1 MSYLAKSCSA
11 LAVCLLLAASSSA
24 LAQTAAKVSVKVA
37 LVDRELNVKPV
48 PKQVL
53 LVQKLGADNAPD
65 TNAPAQELTTSF
77 DGTATL
83 ALPAGSYQ
91 ISAQKPVEFDGKSYQ
106 WSAKFRIAE
115 GQDATVELSNDNATV
130 TASAAV
136 PAASGRRRVT
146 EEAELFKQ
154 LRDGVVTVE
163 GELGHGTGFI
173 VDARGLILTN
183 QHVVSNS
190 KELRVQFDRT
200 HKVRAVLVAEDRDR
214 DVAVLWANLSPCSSC
229 KALKIAAPQTDE
241 PAVVEGERVFA
252 IGSPLSQEKI
262 LTSGIVSKV
271 EKRAIISDVNIN
283 PGNSGG
289 PLFNSLGEVIGLT
302 TFGESAGFGPGV
314 SGIVRIEEAEQTL
327 AKAKE
332 IAGTKEMPSAE
343 LMPTVPEDA
352 FPLDAIKTRLDVKKF
367 ETKPYKTELGDY
379 DVMMLTPVYK
389 FYLTERDR
397 LEAVREREK
406 RNRGDGAQ
414 GTMDKYR
421 NLRNWAEYAGELKPV
436 VQILAIPEM
445 KMTGKSLL
453 LGAVLMAGAGM
464 MTPPDMKFK
473 ADFYEMSLVC
483 DGKSITPIQRGKS
496 ELVVPMPS
504 YYKMKNRYTYAGIYT
519 FPVDPF
525 EPGKCKQLTL
535 NVFSE
540 ENPALAAKKILSPQM
555 VQQVWQ
561 DFSEYRQ
568 RKGATP
574 PAAPQ
579 PAPAPQATT
588 EQKKGQ

>member
-1 MSYLAKSCSA
+1 MPYLAKSCRAA
-11 LAVCLLLAASSSA
+11 LACLLLVVAVAAQSA
-24 LAQTAAKVSVKVA
+24 SKVSLKVA
-37 LVDRELNVKPV
+37 LVDRDLNVKPV

-53 LVQKLGADNAPD
+53 LVQKLGADGAPD
-65 TNAPAQELTTSF
+65 ASAPAQELTTSF
-77 DGTATL
+77 DGAATL
-83 ALPAGSYQ
+83 ALTPGSYQ
-91 ISAQKPVEFDGKSYQ
+91 VSAQKPVEFDGKSYQ
-106 WSAKFRIAE
+106 WTTKFQIAE
-115 GQDATVELSNDNATV
+115 GQDASVELSNDNATV
-130 TASAAV
+130 SLLPNVIAA
-136 PAASGRRRVT
+136 ATGGRRRVT

-173 VDARGLILTN
+173 VDERGLILTN

-214 DVAVLWANLSPCSSC
+214 DVAVLWANLAPCASC
-229 KALKIAAPQTDE
+229 KTLKIAEVKTDE
-241 PAVVEGERVFA
+241 PAVIEGERVFA

-302 TFGESAGFGPGV
+302 TFGENAGFGPGV
-314 SGIVRIEEAEQTL
+314 SGIVRIEEAEQLL

-332 IAGTKEMPSAE
+332 SAQQAKDLPSAD

-352 FPLDAIKTRLDVKKF
+352 FPLDAIKTRLEVKKF
-367 ETKPYKTELGDY
+367 EQKPYKTELGDY

-389 FYLTERDR
+389 FYLSEKDR

-406 RNRGDGAQ
+406 RNKNEGAQ

-473 ADFYEMSLVC
+473 ADFYEMSLMC
-483 DGKSITPIQRGKS
+483 DGTVVTPIQRGKS
-496 ELVVPMPS
+496 ELVVPMQS
-504 YYKMKNRYTYAGIYT
+504 YYKVKNRFTYAGIYT

-525 EPGKCKQLTL
+525 EPGKCKQLAL

-540 ENPALAAKKILSPQM
+540 ENPTVPAKKILTPQM
-555 VQQVWQ
+555 VQRVWM
-561 DFSEYRQ
+561 DFDEYRQ
-568 RKGATP
+568 RKT
-574 PAAPQ
+574 APQ
-579 PAPAPQATT
+579 PQQTAETTKPQ
-588 EQKKGQ
+588 QP

>member
-1 MSYLAKSCSA
+1 MSYLGKSCA
-11 LAVCLLLAASSSA
+11 PILVCLLLA
-24 LAQTAAKVSVKVA
+24 TAAFAQSASKVSVKVA
-37 LVDRELNVKPV
+37 LVDRDLNVKPV
-48 PKQVL
+48 PKQLL
-53 LVQKLGADNAPD
+53 LVQKLGADGAPD
-65 TNAPAQELTTSF
+65 SSAPVHELTTSF
-77 DGTATL
+77 EGTATL
-83 ALPAGSYQ
+83 ALAVGSYQ
-91 ISAQKPVEFDGKSYQ
+91 LTAQKPVEFDGKSYQ
-106 WSAKFRIAE
+106 WTAKFQIAE
-115 GQDATVELSNDNATV
+115 GQDASVELSNDNATM
-130 TASAAV
+130 TALPNAA
-136 PAASGRRRVT
+136 AAPGRRRVT

-173 VDARGLILTN
+173 VDERGLILTN

-214 DVAVLWANLSPCSSC
+214 DVAVLWANLAPCASC
-229 KALKIAAPQTDE
+229 KTLKIATPPAGE
-241 PAVVEGERVFA
+241 PAVIEGERVFA

-302 TFGESAGFGPGV
+302 TFGENAGFGPGV
-314 SGIVRIEEAEQTL
+314 SGIVRIEEAEQLL
-327 AKAKE
+327 AQAKE
-332 IAGTKEMPSAE
+332 SARAKEMPSAE

-367 ETKPYKTELGDY
+367 EQKPYKTELGDY
-379 DVMMLTPVYK
+379 DVMMLTPIYK
-389 FYLTERDR
+389 FYLSERDR

-406 RNRGDGAQ
+406 RNKGEGAQ

-453 LGAVLMAGAGM
+453 LGAILVAGAGM

-483 DGKSITPIQRGKS
+483 DGTVVTPIQRGKS
-496 ELVVPMPS
+496 ELVVPMQS
-504 YYKMKNRYTYAGIYT
+504 YYRVKNRFTYAGIYT

-540 ENPALAAKKILSPQM
+540 ENPNIPAKKILTPQM
-555 VQQVWQ
+555 VQRVWM
-561 DFSEYRQ
+561 DFDGYRQ
-568 RKGATP
+568 RKT
-574 PAAPQ
+574 APQ
-579 PAPAPQATT
+579 QQQAAETKAVET
-588 EQKKGQ
+588 LKQ

>member
-1 MSYLAKSCSA
+1 MSYLAKSCTAA
-11 LAVCLLLAASSSA
+11 LVCLLLAVAASAQSA
-24 LAQTAAKVSVKVA
+24 SKVSVKVA
-37 LVDRELNVKPV
+37 LVDRDLNVKPV

-53 LVQKLGADNAPD
+53 LVQRLGADGAPD
-65 TNAPAQELTTSF
+65 PSAPAQELTTSF

-83 ALPAGSYQ
+83 ALAAGNYQ
-91 ISAQKPVEFDGKSYQ
+91 LGARKPVEFDGKSYQ
-106 WSAKFRIAE
+106 WSAKFRVAE
-115 GQDATVELSNDNATV
+115 GQDTTVELSNDNATV
-130 TASAAV
+130 TASASA
-136 PAASGRRRVT
+136 PAAPGRRRVT

-173 VDARGLILTN
+173 VDERGLILTN

-214 DVAVLWANLSPCSSC
+214 DVAVLWANLAPCASC
-229 KALKIAAPQTDE
+229 KTLKIAEAKGDE
-241 PAVVEGERVFA
+241 PAVIEGERVFA

-271 EKRAIISDVNIN
+271 ERRAIISDVNIN

-302 TFGESAGFGPGV
+302 TFGENAGFGPGV
-314 SGIVRIEEAEQTL
+314 SGIVRIEEAAQLLAQAKES
-327 AKAKE
+327 AKA
-332 IAGTKEMPSAE
+332 KEMPSAE

-352 FPLDAIKTRLDVKKF
+352 FPLDAIKSRLDVKKF
-367 ETKPYKTELGDY
+367 EQKPYKAELGDY

-389 FYLTERDR
+389 FYLSEKDR

-406 RNRGDGAQ
+406 RNKGEGAQ

-445 KMTGKSLL
+445 KATGKSLL
-453 LGAVLMAGAGM
+453 LGAILAAGAGM

-483 DGKSITPIQRGKS
+483 DGTAITPIQRGKS

-504 YYKMKNRYTYAGIYT
+504 YYKIKNRFTYAGIYT

-540 ENPALAAKKILSPQM
+540 ENPTIPAKKILTPQM
-555 VQQVWQ
+555 VQRVWM
-561 DFSEYRQ
+561 DFDGYRQ
-568 RKGATP
+568 RKAQPGVTQQ
-574 PAAPQ
+574 AAEKK
-579 PAPAPQATT
+579 
-588 EQKKGQ
+588 EQ

>member
-1 MSYLAKSCSA
+1 MSSLVKSFA
-11 LAVCLLLAASSSA
+11 VAMVCLSLIAAVPHGALA
-24 LAQTAAKVSVKVA
+24 LAQYESKLRLKVA
-37 LVDRELNVKPV
+37 LVDRDLNVKPV

-53 LVQKLGADNAPD
+53 LVQKLNLDGVPD
-65 TNAPAQELTTSF
+65 REAPAQELTTAF

-83 ALPAGSYQ
+83 TLAPGSYQ

-106 WSAKFRIAE
+106 WSAKFRLE
-115 GQDATVELSNDNATV
+115 VGQDASVELSNDNATT
-130 TASAAV
+130 TALATA
-136 PAASGRRRVT
+136 PASGRRRVT

-163 GELGHGTGFI
+163 GELGHGSGFI
-173 VDARGLILTN
+173 VDERGLILTN

-200 HKVRAVLVAEDRDR
+200 HKVKAILIAEDRDR
-214 DVAVLWANLSPCSSC
+214 DVAVLWANLGQCASC
-229 KALKIAAPQTDE
+229 KTLKLAEPKADE
-241 PAVVEGERVFA
+241 PAVIEGERVFA

-289 PLFNSLGEVIGLT
+289 PLFNSLGEVIGIT

-314 SGIVRIEEAEQTL
+314 SGIVRIEVAEELL

-332 IAGTKEMPSAE
+332 SAKAKEMPSAE
-343 LMPTVPEDA
+343 LMPTVPEDS
-352 FPLDAIKTRLDVKKF
+352 FPLDAIKTRIDVKKF
-367 ETKPYKTELGDY
+367 ETKPYKAELGNY

-389 FYLTERDR
+389 FYLSEKDR

-406 RNRGDGAQ
+406 RNKGEGAQ

-421 NLRNWAEYAGELKPV
+421 NLRNWTEYAGELKPV

-453 LGAVLMAGAGM
+453 LGVLMAGAAGM

-473 ADFYEMSLVC
+473 ADFYEMSLIC
-483 DGKSITPIQRGKS
+483 DGKEITPIQRGKS
-496 ELVVPMPS
+496 ELVVPMQS
-504 YYKMKNRYTYAGIYT
+504 YYKIKNRYTYAGIYT

-525 EPGKCKQLTL
+525 EPGKCKQLAL
-535 NVFSE
+535 NIFSE
-540 ENPALAAKKILSPQM
+540 ENPTLAAKKILTPQM
-555 VQQVWQ
+555 VQRVWQ
-561 DFSEYRQ
+561 DFAEYRE
-568 RKGATP
+568 RKAQ
-574 PAAPQ
+574 PQ
-579 PAPAPQATT
+579 QTA
-588 EQKKGQ
+588 EKKGQ

>member
-1 MSYLAKSCSA
+1 MSYLAKSCAAA
-11 LAVCLLLAASSSA
+11 LACLLLVVAAG
-24 LAQTAAKVSVKVA
+24 AQSGSKISVKVA
-37 LVDRELNVKPV
+37 LVDRDLNVKPV

-53 LVQKLGADNAPD
+53 LVRKLGADGAPD
-65 TNAPAQELTTSF
+65 ASAPAAELTTSF

-83 ALPAGSYQ
+83 ALAPGSYQ
-91 ISAQKPVEFDGKSYQ
+91 LSSQKPVEFDGKSYQ
-106 WSAKFRIAE
+106 WATTFQVVE
-115 GQDATVELSNDNATV
+115 GQSASVELSNDNATV
-130 TASAAV
+130 TTLAST

-173 VDARGLILTN
+173 VDERGLILTN

-200 HKVRAVLVAEDRDR
+200 RKVRAVLVAEDRDR
-214 DVAVLWANLSPCSSC
+214 DVAVLWANLSPCASC
-229 KALKIAAPQTDE
+229 KPLKIATARDGE
-241 PAVVEGERVFA
+241 PAVIEGERVFA

-271 EKRAIISDVNIN
+271 ERRAIISDVNIN

-302 TFGESAGFGPGV
+302 TFGENAGFGPGV
-314 SGIVRIEEAEQTL
+314 SGIVRIEEAEQLL

-332 IAGTKEMPSAE
+332 SVGAKDAPSAE

-367 ETKPYKTELGDY
+367 EQKPYKTELGDY

-389 FYLTERDR
+389 FYLSEKDR
-397 LEAVREREK
+397 LEAAREREK
-406 RNRGDGAQ
+406 RNKGDGAQ

-453 LGAVLMAGAGM
+453 LGAILVAGAGV

-473 ADFYEMSLVC
+473 ADFYEMSLMC
-483 DGKSITPIQRGKS
+483 DGAVVTPIQRGKS
-496 ELVVPMPS
+496 ELIVPMQS
-504 YYKMKNRYTYAGIYT
+504 YYKVKNRFTYAGIYT

-525 EPGKCKQLTL
+525 EPGKCRQLTL

-540 ENPALAAKKILSPQM
+540 ENPTVPAKKILTPQM
-555 VQQVWQ
+555 VQRVWQ
-561 DFSEYRQ
+561 DFDGYRQ
-568 RKGATP
+568 RKTAPTQQQQ
-574 PAAPQ
+574 AAETAKP
-579 PAPAPQATT
+579 
-588 EQKKGQ
+588 

>member
-1 MSYLAKSCSA
+1 MSYLGKSCA
-11 LAVCLLLAASSSA
+11 PLLVCLLLAAAAFAQSA
-24 LAQTAAKVSVKVA
+24 SKVSVKVA
-37 LVDRELNVKPV
+37 LVDRDLNVKPV

-53 LVQKLGADNAPD
+53 LVQKLGEDGAPD
-65 TNAPAQELTTSF
+65 PSAPAQELTTSF
-77 DGTATL
+77 EGTATL
-83 ALPAGSYQ
+83 ALAAGSYQ
-91 ISAQKPVEFDGKSYQ
+91 LTAQKPVEFDGKSYQ
-106 WSAKFRIAE
+106 WSAKFHIAE
-115 GQDATVELSNDNATV
+115 GQDASVELSNDNATV
-130 TASAAV
+130 TASANAT
-136 PAASGRRRVT
+136 AAAAPGRRRVT

-173 VDARGLILTN
+173 VDESGLILTN

-214 DVAVLWANLSPCSSC
+214 DVAVLWANLAPCASC
-229 KALKIAAPQTDE
+229 RTLKIAAPQAGE
-241 PAVVEGERVFA
+241 PAVIEGERVFA

-302 TFGESAGFGPGV
+302 TFGENAGFGPGV
-314 SGIVRIEEAEQTL
+314 SGIVRIEEAGPLLAQAKES

-332 IAGTKEMPSAE
+332 LPSAE

-367 ETKPYKTELGDY
+367 EQKPYKTELGNY

-389 FYLTERDR
+389 FYLSERDR

-406 RNRGDGAQ
+406 RNRGEGAQ

-453 LGAVLMAGAGM
+453 LGAILVAGTGM

-473 ADFYEMSLVC
+473 ADFYEMTLVC
-483 DGKSITPIQRGKS
+483 DGAVVTPIQRGKS
-496 ELVVPMPS
+496 ELVVPMQS
-504 YYKMKNRYTYAGIYT
+504 YYRVKNRFTYAGIYT

-540 ENPALAAKKILSPQM
+540 ENPSIPAKKILTPQM
-555 VQQVWQ
+555 VQRVWM
-561 DFSEYRQ
+561 DFDGYRQ
-568 RKGATP
+568 RKT
-574 PAAPQ
+574 APQ
-579 PAPAPQATT
+579 QQAAETKAAET
-588 EQKKGQ
+588 LKQ

>member
-1 MSYLAKSCSA
+1 MSHLAKSSA
-11 LAVCLLLAASSSA
+11 VVRVSCLVLVAVLVFAQGASVGVRAQSA
-24 LAQTAAKVSVKVA
+24 PKVSVKVA
-37 LVDRELNVKPV
+37 LVDRDLNVKPV

-53 LVQKLGADNAPD
+53 LVQKLTADAAAPD
-65 TNAPAQELTTSF
+65 ASAPAQELTTSF

-83 ALPAGSYQ
+83 ALAPGTYQ
-91 ISAQKPVEFDGKSYQ
+91 ISAQKPVEFEGKIYQ
-106 WSAKFRIAE
+106 WSAKFQIAE
-115 GQDATVELSNDNATV
+115 GQDASVELSNDNATV
-130 TASAAV
+130 TAAAT

-163 GELGHGTGFI
+163 GELGHGSGFI
-173 VDARGLILTN
+173 VDERGLILTN

-200 HKVRAVLVAEDRDR
+200 HKVKAILVAEDRDR
-214 DVAVLWANLSPCSSC
+214 DVAVLWANLSQCASC
-229 KALKIAAPQTDE
+229 KTLKLAGPKTDE
-241 PAVVEGERVFA
+241 PAVLEGERVFA

-271 EKRAIISDVNIN
+271 EQRAIISDVNIN

-289 PLFNSLGEVIGLT
+289 PLFNSLGEVIGIT
-302 TFGESAGFGPGV
+302 TFGETAGTGPGV
-314 SGIVRIEEAEQTL
+314 SGIVRIEVAEELL

-332 IAGTKEMPSAE
+332 SAQGKESPSAE
-343 LMPTVPEDA
+343 LLPTVPQDA
-352 FPLDAIKTRLDVKKF
+352 FPLDVIKTRLDVKKF
-367 ETKPYKTELGDY
+367 ETKHYKSELGNY

-389 FYLTERDR
+389 FYLSEKDR

-406 RNRGDGAQ
+406 RNKGEGAQ

-421 NLRNWAEYAGELKPV
+421 NLRNWTEYAGELKPV
-436 VQILAIPEM
+436 VQVLAIPEM
-445 KMTGKSLL
+445 KATGKSLL

-483 DGKSITPIQRGKS
+483 DGTVITPIQRGKS

-504 YYKMKNRYTYAGIYT
+504 YYKIKNRFTYAGIYT
-519 FPVDPF
+519 YPVDPF

-540 ENPALAAKKILSPQM
+540 EHPTLAAKKILNPQM

-561 DFSEYRQ
+561 DFAEYRQ
-568 RKGATP
+568 RKAQP
-574 PAAPQ
+574 QQQAAEKK
-579 PAPAPQATT
+579 
-588 EQKKGQ
+588 EQ

>member
-1 MSYLAKSCSA
+1 MSCLAKSFRAA
-11 LAVCLLLAASSSA
+11 LVCLLLVAAVTAQSA
-24 LAQTAAKVSVKVA
+24 SKVSVKVA
-37 LVDRELNVKPV
+37 LVDRDLNVKPV

-53 LVQKLGADNAPD
+53 LVQKLGADGTPD
-65 TNAPAQELTTSF
+65 ASTPAQELTTSF
-77 DGTATL
+77 DGAATL
-83 ALPAGSYQ
+83 ALAPGSYRL
-91 ISAQKPVEFDGKSYQ
+91 SAQKPVEFDGKSYQ
-106 WSAKFRIAE
+106 WAAKFQIAE
-115 GQDATVELSNDNATV
+115 GQDASVELSNDNAIV
-130 TASAAV
+130 SLLPNVIAA
-136 PAASGRRRVT
+136 ATGRRRVT

-173 VDARGLILTN
+173 VDERGLILTN

-214 DVAVLWANLSPCSSC
+214 DVAVLWANLAPCASC
-229 KALKIAAPQTDE
+229 KTLKIAEVRADE
-241 PAVVEGERVFA
+241 PAVIEGERVFA

-302 TFGESAGFGPGV
+302 TFGENAGFGPGV
-314 SGIVRIEEAEQTL
+314 SGIVRIEEAAELL

-332 IAGTKEMPSAE
+332 RAQAKDLPPAD

-367 ETKPYKTELGDY
+367 EQKPYKAELGDY

-389 FYLTERDR
+389 FYLSEKDR

-406 RNRGDGAQ
+406 RNKGEGAQ

-453 LGAVLMAGAGM
+453 LGAVLMAGTGM

-483 DGKSITPIQRGKS
+483 DGAVVTPIQRGKS
-496 ELVVPMPS
+496 ELVVPMQS
-504 YYKMKNRYTYAGIYT
+504 YYKVKNRFTYAGIYT

-525 EPGKCKQLTL
+525 EPGKCKQLAL
-535 NVFSE
+535 NIFSE
-540 ENPALAAKKILSPQM
+540 ENPGVPAKKILTPQM
-555 VQQVWQ
+555 VQRVWM
-561 DFSEYRQ
+561 DFDEYRQ
-568 RKGATP
+568 RKTTQQQTAETK
-574 PAAPQ
+574 PAETVKP
-579 PAPAPQATT
+579 
-588 EQKKGQ
+588 

>member
-1 MSYLAKSCSA
+1 MSYLAKSCAAA
-11 LAVCLLLAASSSA
+11 LVCLLLVAAVVAQSA
-24 LAQTAAKVSVKVA
+24 SKVSVKVA
-37 LVDRELNVKPV
+37 LVDRDLNVKPV

-53 LVQKLGADNAPD
+53 LVQRLGADGAPD
-65 TNAPAQELTTSF
+65 ASAPAQELTTSF

-83 ALPAGSYQ
+83 ALAPGSYQ
-91 ISAQKPVEFDGKSYQ
+91 LSAQKPVEFDGKSYQ
-106 WSAKFRIAE
+106 WSAKFQVVE
-115 GQDATVELSNDNATV
+115 GQEASVELSNDNATM
-130 TASAAV
+130 TAHVAA
-136 PAASGRRRVT
+136 PGRRRVT

-173 VDARGLILTN
+173 VDERGLILTN

-214 DVAVLWANLSPCSSC
+214 DVAVLWANLAPCASC
-229 KALKIAAPQTDE
+229 KTLKIAKAQEGD
-241 PAVVEGERVFA
+241 PAVIEGERVFA

-314 SGIVRIEEAEQTL
+314 SGIVRIEEAEQLL

-332 IAGTKEMPSAE
+332 SAQAKDMPSAE
-343 LMPTVPEDA
+343 LMPTVPEDV
-352 FPLDAIKTRLDVKKF
+352 FPLDSIKARLEVKKF
-367 ETKPYKTELGDY
+367 EQKPYKTELGDY

-389 FYLTERDR
+389 FYLSEKDR

-406 RNRGDGAQ
+406 RNRGEGAQ

-453 LGAVLMAGAGM
+453 LGAVLMAGAGV

-483 DGKSITPIQRGKS
+483 DGTVITPIQRGKS
-496 ELVVPMPS
+496 ELIVPMQS
-504 YYKMKNRYTYAGIYT
+504 YYKIKNRFTYAGIYT

-540 ENPALAAKKILSPQM
+540 ENPTVPAKKILTPQI
-555 VQQVWQ
+555 VQRVWM
-561 DFSEYRQ
+561 DFEGYRQ
-568 RKGATP
+568 RKTAP
-574 PAAPQ
+574 PQQTAETVKP
-579 PAPAPQATT
+579 
-588 EQKKGQ
+588 

>member
-1 MSYLAKSCSA
+1 MPYLPKSCAAA
-11 LAVCLLLAASSSA
+11 LVCLLLVAAATVAAQSA
-24 LAQTAAKVSVKVA
+24 SKVSVKVA
-37 LVDRELNVKPV
+37 LVDRDLNVKPV

-53 LVQKLGADNAPD
+53 LVRKLGADGVPD
-65 TNAPAQELTTSF
+65 ASVPAQELTTSF
-77 DGTATL
+77 DGAATL
-83 ALPAGSYQ
+83 ALAPGSYQ

-106 WSAKFRIAE
+106 WAAKFQLAE
-115 GQDATVELSNDNATV
+115 GQDASVELSNDNATV
-130 TASAAV
+130 SLLPNVIAA
-136 PAASGRRRVT
+136 ATGRRRVT

-173 VDARGLILTN
+173 VDERGLILTN

-214 DVAVLWANLSPCSSC
+214 DVAVLWANLAPCASC
-229 KALKIAAPQTDE
+229 KTLKIAAPRADE
-241 PAVVEGERVFA
+241 PAVIEGERVFA

-314 SGIVRIEEAEQTL
+314 SGIVRIEEAEQLL

-332 IAGTKEMPSAE
+332 SAKTQELPSAD

-352 FPLDAIKTRLDVKKF
+352 FPLDAIKTRLEVKKF
-367 ETKPYKTELGDY
+367 EQKPYKTELGNY

-389 FYLTERDR
+389 FYLSEKDR

-406 RNRGDGAQ
+406 RNKGEGAQ

-483 DGKSITPIQRGKS
+483 DGAAVTPIQRGKS
-496 ELVVPMPS
+496 ELVVPMQS
-504 YYKMKNRYTYAGIYT
+504 YYKIKNRFTYAGIYT
-519 FPVDPF
+519 FPVEPF

-540 ENPALAAKKILSPQM
+540 ENPTVAAKKILTPQM
-555 VQQVWQ
+555 VQRVWM
-561 DFSEYRQ
+561 DFDEYRQ
-568 RKGATP
+568 RKAQPSQQPQTAETK
-574 PAAPQ
+574 PAETVKQ
-579 PAPAPQATT
+579 
-588 EQKKGQ
+588 

>member
-1 MSYLAKSCSA
+1 MSYLAKSPA
-11 LAVCLLLAASSSA
+11 AAAACLLLVAA
-24 LAQTAAKVSVKVA
+24 LAFAQGGAPVARAQGASKVSLKVA

-53 LVQKLGADNAPD
+53 LVQKLGADGTPD
-65 TNAPAQELTTSF
+65 ASSPAQELTTAF

-91 ISAQKPVEFDGKSYQ
+91 VSAQKPVEFDGKSYE
-106 WSAKFRIAE
+106 WSAKFQIAE
-115 GQDATVELSNDNATV
+115 GQDTAVELSNDNATV
-130 TASAAV
+130 TTLAAA
-136 PAASGRRRVT
+136 PATASGRRRVT

-173 VDARGLILTN
+173 VDERGLILTN

-214 DVAVLWANLSPCSSC
+214 DVAVLWANLSPCASC
-229 KALKIAAPQTDE
+229 KTLKIAEPRANE
-241 PAVVEGERVFA
+241 PAVIEGERVFA

-271 EKRAIISDVNIN
+271 EQRAIISDVNIN

-314 SGIVRIEEAEQTL
+314 SGIVRIEEAAQLL

-332 IAGTKEMPSAE
+332 RAQAKDMPSAE
-343 LMPTVPEDA
+343 LMPTVPEDV

-367 ETKPYKTELGDY
+367 ETKPYKAELGDY
-379 DVMMLTPVYK
+379 DVMMLTPIYK
-389 FYLTERDR
+389 FYLSEKDR

-406 RNRGDGAQ
+406 RNRGGGAE

-421 NLRNWAEYAGELKPV
+421 NLRNWAEYAGELRPV

-445 KMTGKSLL
+445 KATGKSLL
-453 LGAVLMAGAGM
+453 LGAILVAGAGM

-473 ADFYEMSLVC
+473 ADFYEMSLMC
-483 DGKSITPIQRGKS
+483 DGAAVTPIQRGKS

-504 YYKMKNRYTYAGIYT
+504 YYKIKNRFTYAGIYT
-519 FPVDPF
+519 FPVAPF
-525 EPGKCKQLTL
+525 EPGKCKQLAL
-535 NVFSE
+535 NVYSE
-540 ENPALAAKKILSPQM
+540 ENPTVPAKKILTPQM
-555 VQQVWQ
+555 VQRVWQ
-561 DFSEYRQ
+561 DFAEYHQ
-568 RKGATP
+568 RKTQ
-574 PAAPQ
+574 PQ
-579 PAPAPQATT
+579 QTAETT
-588 EQKKGQ
+588 KP

>member
-1 MSYLAKSCSA
+1 MPYLAKFPRVA
-11 LAVCLLLAASSSA
+11 LVCLLLVAAVAAQSA
-24 LAQTAAKVSVKVA
+24 SKVSVKVA
-37 LVDRELNVKPV
+37 LVDRDLNVKPV

-53 LVQKLGADNAPD
+53 LVQKLGADGAPD
-65 TNAPAQELTTSF
+65 ASAPAQELTTSF
-77 DGTATL
+77 DGAATL
-83 ALPAGSYQ
+83 ALPPGSYR

-106 WSAKFRIAE
+106 WATKFQLAE
-115 GQDATVELSNDNATV
+115 GQDAAVELSNDNATV
-130 TASAAV
+130 SLLPSVIAA
-136 PAASGRRRVT
+136 ATGRRRVT

-173 VDARGLILTN
+173 VDERGLILTN

-214 DVAVLWANLSPCSSC
+214 DVAVLWANLAPCASC
-229 KALKIAAPQTDE
+229 KTLKIAEPRADE
-241 PAVVEGERVFA
+241 PAVIEGERVFA

-302 TFGESAGFGPGV
+302 TFGENAGFGPGV
-314 SGIVRIEEAEQTL
+314 SGIVRIEEAAELL

-332 IAGTKEMPSAE
+332 SAQAKDLPPAD

-367 ETKPYKTELGDY
+367 EQKPYKTELGDY

-389 FYLTERDR
+389 FYLSEKDR

-406 RNRGDGAQ
+406 RNKGEGAQ

-473 ADFYEMSLVC
+473 ADFYEMSLMC
-483 DGKSITPIQRGKS
+483 DGAAVTPIQRGKS
-496 ELVVPMPS
+496 ELVVPMQS
-504 YYKMKNRYTYAGIYT
+504 YYKIKNRFTYAGIYT
-519 FPVDPF
+519 FPVEPF

-540 ENPALAAKKILSPQM
+540 ENPTVAAKKILTPQM
-555 VQQVWQ
+555 VQRVWM
-561 DFSEYRQ
+561 DFDEYRQ
-568 RKGATP
+568 RKAQP
-574 PAAPQ
+574 PQQQQTADTK
-579 PAPAPQATT
+579 PAETVKP
-588 EQKKGQ
+588 

>member
-1 MSYLAKSCSA
+1 MMQYLSKSCAAA
-11 LAVCLLLAASSSA
+11 LVCLLFVVVAVAQSA
-24 LAQTAAKVSVKVA
+24 PKVSVKVA
-37 LVDRELNVKPV
+37 LVDRDLNVKPV

-53 LVQKLGADNAPD
+53 LVQKLGADGAPD
-65 TNAPAQELTTSF
+65 TSAPAQELTTSF
-77 DGTATL
+77 DGAATL
-83 ALPAGSYQ
+83 ALAPGSYR

-106 WSAKFRIAE
+106 WAAKFQLAE
-115 GQDATVELSNDNATV
+115 GQDASVELSNDNATV
-130 TASAAV
+130 SLLPSVIAA
-136 PAASGRRRVT
+136 AATGRRRVT

-173 VDARGLILTN
+173 VDGRGLILTN

-214 DVAVLWANLSPCSSC
+214 DVAVLWANLAPCASC
-229 KALKIAAPQTDE
+229 KTLKIAEPRTDE
-241 PAVVEGERVFA
+241 PAVIEGERVFA

-271 EKRAIISDVNIN
+271 ERRAIISDVNIN

-302 TFGESAGFGPGV
+302 TFGENAGFGPGV
-314 SGIVRIEEAEQTL
+314 SGIVRIEEAAELL

-332 IAGTKEMPSAE
+332 SAQAKDMPSAD

-367 ETKPYKTELGDY
+367 EQKPYKTELGDY

-389 FYLTERDR
+389 FYLSEKDR

-483 DGKSITPIQRGKS
+483 DGAAITPIQRGKS
-496 ELVVPMPS
+496 ELIVPMQS
-504 YYKMKNRYTYAGIYT
+504 YYKIKNRFTYAGIYT
-519 FPVDPF
+519 FPVEPF

-540 ENPALAAKKILSPQM
+540 ENPTVAAKKILTPQM
-555 VQQVWQ
+555 VQRVWT
-561 DFSEYRQ
+561 DFAEYRQ
-568 RKGATP
+568 RKEQ
-574 PAAPQ
+574 PQ
-579 PAPAPQATT
+579 PQQQQTAETKPAETT
-588 EQKKGQ
+588 KP

>member
-1 MSYLAKSCSA
+1 MSYLAKSSAVA
-11 LAVCLLLAASSSA
+11 LACLVLVAMLPHGA
-24 LAQTAAKVSVKVA
+24 LALVRQESKLRVKVA
-37 LVDRELNVKPV
+37 LVDRDLNIKPV

-53 LVQKLGADNAPD
+53 LVQKLGADGVADPSV
-65 TNAPAQELTTSF
+65 PARELTTTF
-77 DGTATL
+77 EGTATL
-83 ALPAGSYQ
+83 ALAPGSYR
-91 ISAQKPVEFDGKSYQ
+91 ISAQKPVEFDGKTYQ
-106 WSAKFRIAE
+106 WSAKFQIAE
-115 GQDATVELSNDNATV
+115 GQEASVELSNDNATV
-130 TASAAV
+130 TASAAS
-136 PAASGRRRVT
+136 PAASSGRRRVT

-173 VDARGLILTN
+173 VDERGLILTN

-200 HKVRAVLVAEDRDR
+200 HKVKAVLVAEDRDR
-214 DVAVLWANLSPCSSC
+214 DVAVLWANLSQCASC
-229 KALKIAAPQTDE
+229 KTLKIAGPKEGE
-241 PAVVEGERVFA
+241 PAVLEGERVFA

-271 EKRAIISDVNIN
+271 ETRAIISDVNIN

-289 PLFNSLGEVIGLT
+289 PLFNSLGEVIGIT

-314 SGIVRIEEAEQTL
+314 SGIVRIEVAEELL
-327 AKAKE
+327 ARAKE
-332 IAGTKEMPSAE
+332 SAQGKESPSAE

-367 ETKPYKTELGDY
+367 ETKHYKSELGNY
-379 DVMMLTPVYK
+379 DVMMLTPIYK
-389 FYLTERDR
+389 FYLSERDR
-397 LEAVREREK
+397 LEAAREREK
-406 RNRGDGAQ
+406 RNRGDGAS

-421 NLRNWAEYAGELKPV
+421 NLRNWAEYAGQLKPV

-453 LGAVLMAGAGM
+453 LGAILVAGAGM

-473 ADFYEMSLVC
+473 ADFYEMTLVC
-483 DGKSITPIQRGKS
+483 DGTVITPIQRGKS
-496 ELVVPMPS
+496 ELIVPMQS
-504 YYKMKNRYTYAGIYT
+504 YYRVKNRFTYAGIYT
-519 FPVDPF
+519 YPVDPF

-540 ENPALAAKKILSPQM
+540 ENPALAAKKILNPLM

-561 DFSEYRQ
+561 DFAEYRQ
-568 RKGATP
+568 RKTQ

-579 PAPAPQATT
+579 QQTAET
-588 EQKKGQ
+588 KKP

>member
-1 MSYLAKSCSA
+1 MPYLVKSRVA
-11 LAVCLLLAASSSA
+11 VVVCLLLFVSVVAQGNTATLA
-24 LAQTAAKVSVKVA
+24 GAQTESKLSVQVA
-37 LVDRELNVKPV
+37 LVDRDLNVKPV

-53 LVQKLGADNAPD
+53 LVQKLDTEGKPD
-65 TNAPAQELTTSF
+65 ATVPAQELTTSF
-77 DGTATL
+77 DGKATL
-83 ALPAGSYQ
+83 ALAAGSYQ
-91 ISAQKPVEFDGKSYQ
+91 LSAQKPVEFDGKSYQ
-106 WSAKFRIAE
+106 WSAKFQITQ
-115 GQDATVELSNDNATV
+115 GQDASVELSNDNATV
-130 TASAAV
+130 TTLASA
-136 PAASGRRRVT
+136 PASGRRRVT
-146 EEAELFKQ
+146 EEAELFKN

-173 VDARGLILTN
+173 VDERGLILTN

-200 HKVRAVLVAEDRDR
+200 HKVKAILVAEDRDR
-214 DVAVLWANLSPCSSC
+214 DVAVLWANLSQCASC
-229 KALKIAAPQTDE
+229 KTLRIAEPKADE
-241 PAVVEGERVFA
+241 PAVIEGERVFA

-314 SGIVRIEEAEQTL
+314 SGIVRIEEASALL

-332 IAGTKEMPSAE
+332 SAQAKDMPSAE
-343 LMPTVPEDA
+343 LMPTVPEDT
-352 FPLDAIKTRLDVKKF
+352 FPLDTIKTRLDVKKF
-367 ETKPYKTELGDY
+367 EQKFYKAELGDY

-389 FYLTERDR
+389 FYLSEKDR

-406 RNRGDGAQ
+406 RNKNEGAQ

-445 KMTGKSLL
+445 KATGKSLL
-453 LGAVLMAGAGM
+453 LGAILVAGAGM

-483 DGKSITPIQRGKS
+483 DGAPITPIQRGKS

-504 YYKMKNRYTYAGIYT
+504 YYKIKNRFTYAGIYT
-519 FPVDPF
+519 FPVEPF
-525 EPGKCKQLTL
+525 EPGKCKQLAL

-540 ENPALAAKKILSPQM
+540 ENPTLPAKKILSPQM
-555 VQQVWQ
+555 VQRVWE
-561 DFSEYRQ
+561 DFAEYRQ
-568 RKGATP
+568 RKAQ
-574 PAAPQ
+574 PQ
-579 PAPAPQATT
+579 QTAV
-588 EQKKGQ
+588 KGQ

>member
-1 MSYLAKSCSA
+1 MSYLAKFSCAA
-11 LAVCLLLAASSSA
+11 LVCLLFTAIAVAAQSTS
-24 LAQTAAKVSVKVA
+24 KVSVKVA
-37 LVDRELNVKPV
+37 LVDRNLNVKPV

-53 LVQKLGADNAPD
+53 LVQKLGADGAPD
-65 TNAPAQELTTSF
+65 TSAPAQELTTSF
-77 DGTATL
+77 DGAATL
-83 ALPAGSYQ
+83 ALAPGSYQ
-91 ISAQKPVEFDGKSYQ
+91 LSAQKPVEFDGKSYQ
-106 WSAKFRIAE
+106 WATKFQITE
-115 GQDATVELSNDNATV
+115 GQDASVELSNDNATATV
-130 TASAAV
+130 LPDA
-136 PAASGRRRVT
+136 PAAATGRRRVT

-173 VDARGLILTN
+173 VDERGLILTN

-214 DVAVLWANLSPCSSC
+214 DVAVLWANLSPCASC
-229 KALKIAAPQTDE
+229 KTLKIATPQADE
-241 PAVVEGERVFA
+241 PAVIEGERVFA

-271 EKRAIISDVNIN
+271 ERRAIISDVNIN

-302 TFGESAGFGPGV
+302 TFGESAGTGPGV
-314 SGIVRIEEAEQTL
+314 SGIVRIEEAAQLL

-332 IAGTKEMPSAE
+332 SAREAKEMPSAE

-367 ETKPYKTELGDY
+367 EQKPYKTELGDY

-389 FYLTERDR
+389 FYLSEKDR

-406 RNRGDGAQ
+406 RNRGEGAQ

-483 DGKSITPIQRGKS
+483 DGAAVTPIQRGKS
-496 ELVVPMPS
+496 ELVVPMQS
-504 YYKMKNRYTYAGIYT
+504 YYKVKNRFTYAGIYT

-540 ENPALAAKKILSPQM
+540 EHPTVPAKKILTPQM
-555 VQQVWQ
+555 VQRVWM
-561 DFSEYRQ
+561 DFDEYRQ
-568 RKGATP
+568 RKAQPQQQQTAETK
-574 PAAPQ
+574 PAETVKP
-579 PAPAPQATT
+579 
-588 EQKKGQ
+588 

>member
-1 MSYLAKSCSA
+1 MSYLAKSGAVA
-11 LAVCLLLAASSSA
+11 LACLMLIVA
-24 LAQTAAKVSVKVA
+24 LPFGATARVQSESKLNVKMA
-37 LVDRELNVKPV
+37 LVDRDLNVKPV

-53 LVQKLGADNAPD
+53 LVQKLGADGAPD
-65 TNAPAQELTTSF
+65 AAAPAQELTTTF
-77 DGTATL
+77 EGTASL
-83 ALPAGSYQ
+83 ALAPGSYQ

-106 WSAKFRIAE
+106 WSAKFQIAA
-115 GQDATVELSNDNATV
+115 GQNASVELSNDNATV
-130 TASAAV
+130 IAAASA
-136 PAASGRRRVT
+136 PAATARRRVT

-173 VDARGLILTN
+173 VDERGLILTN

-200 HKVRAVLVAEDRDR
+200 HKVRAVLIAEDRDR
-214 DVAVLWANLSPCSSC
+214 DVAVLWANLSRCASC
-229 KALKIAAPQTDE
+229 KTLKLAGPKEGE
-241 PAVVEGERVFA
+241 PAVLEGERVFA

-271 EKRAIISDVNIN
+271 ETRAIISDVNIN

-289 PLFNSLGEVIGLT
+289 PLFNSLGEVIGIT

-314 SGIVRIEEAEQTL
+314 SGIVRIEVAEELL
-327 AKAKE
+327 ARAKE
-332 IAGTKEMPSAE
+332 SAQGKESPSAE

-352 FPLDAIKTRLDVKKF
+352 FPIEAIKTRLDVKKF
-367 ETKPYKTELGDY
+367 ETKHYKSELGDY
-379 DVMMLTPVYK
+379 DVMMLTPIYK
-389 FYLTERDR
+389 FYLSEKDR
-397 LEAVREREK
+397 LEAAREREK
-406 RNRGDGAQ
+406 RNKGEGAT

-421 NLRNWAEYAGELKPV
+421 NLRNWGEYAGELKPV

-445 KMTGKSLL
+445 KATGKSLL

-473 ADFYEMSLVC
+473 ADFYEMTLLC
-483 DGKSITPIQRGKS
+483 DGNLITPIQRGKS
-496 ELVVPMPS
+496 ELIVPMPS
-504 YYKMKNRYTYAGIYT
+504 YYKIKNRFTYAGIYT
-519 FPVDPF
+519 YPVDPF

-540 ENPALAAKKILSPQM
+540 ENPAVAAKKVLNPLM

-561 DFSEYRQ
+561 DFAGYRE
-568 RKGATP
+568 RKAQTAATP
-574 PAAPQ
+574 QTAV
-579 PAPAPQATT
+579 
-588 EQKKGQ
+588 K

>member
-1 MSYLAKSCSA
+1 MSSLVKSFA
-11 LAVCLLLAASSSA
+11 VVVVCLVLIVGGVPVEGASARAQSA
-24 LAQTAAKVSVKVA
+24 SKVSVKVA
-37 LVDRELNVKPV
+37 LVDRDLNVKPV

-53 LVQKLGADNAPD
+53 LVQKLSADAATPD
-65 TNAPAQELTTSF
+65 ANVPAQELTTAF

-83 ALPAGSYQ
+83 ALAPGHYQ
-91 ISAQKPVEFDGKSYQ
+91 ISAQKPVEFDGKTYQ
-106 WSAKFRIAE
+106 WSAKFQIAE
-115 GQDATVELSNDNATV
+115 GQDTSVELSNDNATV
-130 TASAAV
+130 TA
-136 PAASGRRRVT
+136 AASARRRVT

-163 GELGHGTGFI
+163 GELGHGSGFI
-173 VDARGLILTN
+173 VDERGLILTN

-200 HKVRAVLVAEDRDR
+200 HKVKAILVAEDRDR
-214 DVAVLWANLSPCSSC
+214 DVAVLWANLSQCASC
-229 KALKIAAPQTDE
+229 KTLKLAAPKTDE
-241 PAVVEGERVFA
+241 PAVLEGERVFA

-289 PLFNSLGEVIGLT
+289 PLFNSLGEVIGIT
-302 TFGESAGFGPGV
+302 TFGESAGTGPGV
-314 SGIVRIEEAEQTL
+314 SGIVRIEVAEELL
-327 AKAKE
+327 AKAK
-332 IAGTKEMPSAE
+332 ASAQGKETPSAE
-343 LMPTVPEDA
+343 LMPTVPEDS

-367 ETKPYKTELGDY
+367 ETKHYKSELGNY
-379 DVMMLTPVYK
+379 DVMMLTPIYK
-389 FYLTERDR
+389 FYLSEKDR

-406 RNRGDGAQ
+406 RNRGGGAQ
-414 GTMDKYR
+414 ETMDKYR

-445 KMTGKSLL
+445 KATGKSLL
-453 LGAVLMAGAGM
+453 LGAILVAGAGM

-473 ADFYEMSLVC
+473 ADFYEMTLVC
-483 DGKSITPIQRGKS
+483 DGQIITPIQRGKS

-504 YYKMKNRYTYAGIYT
+504 YYKIKNRFTYAGIYT
-519 FPVDPF
+519 YPVDPF

-540 ENPALAAKKILSPQM
+540 ENPALAAKKILKPEM

-561 DFSEYRQ
+561 DFAEYRQ
-568 RKGATP
+568 RKGQPT
-574 PAAPQ
+574 APQ
-579 PAPAPQATT
+579 QTA
-588 EQKKGQ
+588 EKKVQ

>member
-1 MSYLAKSCSA
+1 MSSLAKSIAVVMACLVLVAFPFAHGATLTVQAQSA
-11 LAVCLLLAASSSA
+11 P
-24 LAQTAAKVSVKVA
+24 KVSVKVA
-37 LVDRELNVKPV
+37 LVDRDLNVKPV

-53 LVQKLGADNAPD
+53 LVQKLGADAATPDASAPV
-65 TNAPAQELTTSF
+65 QELTTAF

-83 ALPAGSYQ
+83 ALAPGTYR
-91 ISAQKPVEFDGKSYQ
+91 ISAQKPVEFDGKTFQ
-106 WSAKFRIAE
+106 WSAKFQLAE
-115 GQDATVELSNDNATV
+115 GQDASVELSNDNATV
-130 TASAAV
+130 TAAATT
-136 PAASGRRRVT
+136 ATSGRRRVT

-173 VDARGLILTN
+173 VDERGLILTN

-214 DVAVLWANLSPCSSC
+214 DVAVLWANLGQCASC
-229 KALKIAAPQTDE
+229 KTLKLAAPQADE
-241 PAVVEGERVFA
+241 PAVLEGERVFA

-289 PLFNSLGEVIGLT
+289 PLFNSLGEVIGIT

-314 SGIVRIEEAEQTL
+314 SGIVRIEVAEELLT
-327 AKAKE
+327 KAKE
-332 IAGTKEMPSAE
+332 SAKGKESPSAE

-367 ETKPYKTELGDY
+367 ETKHYKSELGNY
-379 DVMMLTPVYK
+379 DVMMLTPIYK
-389 FYLTERDR
+389 FYLSEKDR

-406 RNRGDGAQ
+406 RNKGEGAT

-473 ADFYEMSLVC
+473 ADFYEMSLMC
-483 DGKSITPIQRGKS
+483 DGNVITPIQRGKS
-496 ELVVPMPS
+496 ELIVPMQS
-504 YYKMKNRYTYAGIYT
+504 YYKVKNRFTYAGIYT
-519 FPVDPF
+519 YPIDPF

-540 ENPALAAKKILSPQM
+540 ENPALAAKKILNPLM

-561 DFSEYRQ
+561 DFAEYRQ
-568 RKGATP
+568 RKMQ

-579 PAPAPQATT
+579 QTA
-588 EQKKGQ
+588 EKK